1 MIGNIVRRVLGLIR
15 DEASEDRNADDL
27 GSEAASD
34 IQSLA
39 PSAPPPHPPRQA
51 TLPIRPP
58 PSVSTGLQVSK
69 SMFNLLSVA
78 DPGDSPMTGA
88 STPLSQAQP
97 ASVHTLRSEVM
108 DGIEE
113 IMDEIGQADDQ
124 IASFAD
130 IQIHPGD
137 FVLAYQP
144 SRTVEKF
151 LIKAASKRR
160 FTVIIAGLTSPA
172 HGPGEAP
179 YATLRKK
186 LNGAGVNTINLAS
199 NGLMAYIPRVNKVI
213 FGAKAVYQNGGL
225 LVDSGSCI
233 AAQAAHEYLK
243 PVIVL
248 SPVYKFCPED
258 PSDEVSRG
266 DLGSPSSYV
275 SYANGPEVDAL
286 DVENTVTDYIPPE
299 LIDVYLT
306 NLYVANNY
314 AIRMIVPLTSAAGV
328 LKPGT
333 IWPVSS
339 RTTIKPRISA
349 FRCSLANRK
358 AEDVTT
364 PACFQAA
371 TENAAAP
378 CSRPCSS
385 NPDQSHL
392 CTRGPVNDKVFSNQ
406 CDSIMGR
413 VSHAGL
419 RGTRMR
425 GTKRKTQR
433 RGRCQPSLSGSPS
446 LKVLDQWPGK

>member
-1 MIGNIVRRVLGLIR
+1 MAPSQATYTPSLDKLIKSLKGQTLEASIESLIFLLKRRQVKGDECAQATAHILRQVVAKSKWHDVDQLLSRIQSAGSRLARAAPHEPVIGNIVRRVLGLIR

-39 PSAPPPHPPRQA
+39 PSAPPPHPPRQP

-78 DPGDSPMTGA
+78 DAGESPMTGA

-160 FTVIIAGLTSPA
+160 FTVIIAGLEPPT
-172 HGPGEAP
+172 HGSEAP

-213 FGAKAVYQNGGL
+213 FGVKAVYQNGGL

-243 PVIVL
+243 PVIAL

-266 DLGSPSSYV
+266 DLGNPSSYV

-299 LIDVYLT
+299 LVDVYLT
-306 NLYVANNY
+306 NLGPQT
-314 AIRMIVPLTSAAGV
+314 RHH
-328 LKPGT
+328 
-333 IWPVSS
+333 
-339 RTTIKPRISA
+339 
-349 FRCSLANRK
+349 LASILADHYK
-358 AEDVTT
+358 TEDI
-364 PACFQAA
+364 
-371 TENAAAP
+371 
-378 CSRPCSS
+378 
-385 NPDQSHL
+385 
-392 CTRGPVNDKVFSNQ
+392 GFSMQ
-406 CDSIMGR
+406 LGE
-413 VSHAGL
+413 
-419 RGTRMR
+419 
-425 GTKRKTQR
+425 
-433 RGRCQPSLSGSPS
+433 P
-446 LKVLDQWPGK
+446 

>member
-1 MIGNIVRRVLGLIR
+1 MAPSQAIYTPSLDKLIKSLKGQTLEASIESLIFLLKRRQVKGDECAQATAHILRQVVAKSKWHDVDQLLSRIQSAGSRLARAAPHEPVIGNIVRRVLGLIR

-160 FTVIIAGLTSPA
+160 FTVIIAGLMSPT
-172 HGPGEAP
+172 HGASEAP
-179 YATLRKK
+179 YAALRKK

-266 DLGSPSSYV
+266 DLGNPSSYV

-299 LIDVYLT
+299 LVDVYLT
-306 NLYVANNY
+306 NLGPQT
-314 AIRMIVPLTSAAGV
+314 RHH
-328 LKPGT
+328 
-333 IWPVSS
+333 
-339 RTTIKPRISA
+339 
-349 FRCSLANRK
+349 LASILADHYK
-358 AEDVTT
+358 TEDI
-364 PACFQAA
+364 
-371 TENAAAP
+371 
-378 CSRPCSS
+378 
-385 NPDQSHL
+385 
-392 CTRGPVNDKVFSNQ
+392 GFSMQ
-406 CDSIMGR
+406 LGE
-413 VSHAGL
+413 
-419 RGTRMR
+419 
-425 GTKRKTQR
+425 
-433 RGRCQPSLSGSPS
+433 P
-446 LKVLDQWPGK
+446 